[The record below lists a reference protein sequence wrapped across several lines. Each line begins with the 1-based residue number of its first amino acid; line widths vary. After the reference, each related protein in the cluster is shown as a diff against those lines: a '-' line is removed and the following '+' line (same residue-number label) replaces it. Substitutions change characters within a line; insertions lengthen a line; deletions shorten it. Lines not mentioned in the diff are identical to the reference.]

1 MENNND
7 VFMLGG
13 HEFHSRFI
21 LGSGKYNSHL
31 IRAAVE
37 YADAEIVT
45 LALRRANTR
54 PEENILDFIPKNVTL
69 LRTHPAQEMQRKQS
83 VSPASPGKWLALI
96 SSRSRSC
103 AIPNTCFLTTRR
115 RSKRPK
121 SSQTK
126 ALSLCLTCIQT

>member
-69 LRTHPAQEMQRKQS
+69 LPAQEMQRKQS
-83 VSPASPGKWLALI
+83 VSPASPVKWLALI
-96 SSRSRSC
+96 SSKSRSC
-103 AIPNTCFLTTRR
+103 AIPNTCFLTIRR
-115 RSKRPK
+115 RSKRQK
-121 SSQTK
+121 SSRTK

>member
-1 MENNND
+1 MKNNND

-54 PEENILDFIPKNVTL
+54 P
-69 LRTHPAQEMQRKQS
+69 QRKRINWCTISMHRFLLTRDSMSRISEEVLLMLPCLQS
-83 VSPASPGKWLALI
+83 RG
-96 SSRSRSC
+96 
-103 AIPNTCFLTTRR
+103 F
-115 RSKRPK
+115 
-121 SSQTK
+121 
-126 ALSLCLTCIQT
+126 

>member
-37 YADAEIVT
+37 YAAV
-45 LALRRANTR
+45 
-54 PEENILDFIPKNVTL
+54 
-69 LRTHPAQEMQRKQS
+69 
-83 VSPASPGKWLALI
+83 
-96 SSRSRSC
+96 
-103 AIPNTCFLTTRR
+103 
-115 RSKRPK
+115 
-121 SSQTK
+121 
-126 ALSLCLTCIQT
+126 